1 MSGGSLIDY
10 AWALVALDLVREFEA
25 DFVAA
30 MSETFNRTGAFQMVP
45 TSRNQKKGICLLLAY
60 GVSVRS

>member
-1 MSGGSLIDY
+1 MGGIPKMSGGSLIDY

-45 TSRNQKKGICLLLAY
+45 TSRNQKKAY
-60 GVSVRS
+60 ACS

>member
-45 TSRNQKKGICLLLAY
+45 TSRNQN
-60 GVSVRS
+60 

>member
-30 MSETFNRTGAFQMVP
+30 MSETFNRTRAFQMVP
-45 TSRNQKKGICLLLAY
+45 TGRHQKTWVYAC
-60 GVSVRS
+60 S